1 MEFCVQFDPGA
12 EEARHA
18 YTNCHGSL
26 GGQPSSFDAADAAP
40 AEERFRQLTKRG
52 FKAIALGENG
62 APNKL
67 INKFDPQVERTL
79 FIPQLQG
86 G

>member
-1 MEFCVQFDPGA
+1 MPTQIVMDRWGDSRHQFD
-12 EEARHA
+12 
-18 YTNCHGSL
+18 T
-26 GGQPSSFDAADAAP
+26 ADAAP
-40 AEERFRQLTKRG
+40 AEERFRELTQRG

-62 APNKL
+62 ASNKL

-79 FIPQLQG
+79 LIPQLQG

>member
-1 MEFCVQFDPGA
+1 MPTQIIMDRCGDS
-12 EEARHA
+12 RH
-18 YTNCHGSL
+18 
-26 GGQPSSFDAADAAP
+26 QFDAADTSR
-40 AEERFRQLTKRG
+40 AEKRFNELTTRG
-52 FKAIALGENG
+52 FKAVALGENG

-67 INKFDPQVERTL
+67 IKTFDPLVERTL

>member
-1 MEFCVQFDPGA
+1 MPTQIIMDRCGDS
-12 EEARHA
+12 RH
-18 YTNCHGSL
+18 
-26 GGQPSSFDAADAAP
+26 QFDAADAAR
-40 AEERFRQLTKRG
+40 AEERFRGLTQRG

-67 INKFDPQVERTL
+67 INKFDPLVERTL

>member
-1 MEFCVQFDPGA
+1 MPTQIVMDRWEYS
-12 EEARHA
+12 RH
-18 YTNCHGSL
+18 
-26 GGQPSSFDAADAAP
+26 QFDAADAAP